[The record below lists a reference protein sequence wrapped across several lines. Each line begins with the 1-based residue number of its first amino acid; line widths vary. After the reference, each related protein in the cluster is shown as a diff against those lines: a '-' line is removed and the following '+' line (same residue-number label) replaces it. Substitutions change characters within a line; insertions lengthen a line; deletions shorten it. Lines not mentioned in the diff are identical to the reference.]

1 MNTNHLL
8 SGTLP
13 GLLQECS
20 PVMLTK
26 PYESI
31 PTLGV
36 GRPGVVMRVITE
48 ENLLHVAWSSG
59 EIQPVPPEHLA
70 LRLDNQTGLA
80 HLAWWLRARL
90 VKAKVMNKLEHL
102 CYPLACAESAWP
114 MDNEDLETLKKVALE
129 YAP

>member
-1 MNTNHLL
+1 VNHQHLI

-20 PVMLTK
+20 PVLLTK
-26 PYESI
+26 TYDAVPSLRVGLRGVVLGSI
-31 PTLGV
+31 PDEAL
-36 GRPGVVMRVITE
+36 PLVVWDNGTM
-48 ENLLHVAWSSG
+48 L
-59 EIQPVPPEHLA
+59 PVPAEHLA

-80 HLAWWLRARL
+80 HLAWWLRAQL

-102 CYPLACAESAWP
+102 SYPLACAESAWP